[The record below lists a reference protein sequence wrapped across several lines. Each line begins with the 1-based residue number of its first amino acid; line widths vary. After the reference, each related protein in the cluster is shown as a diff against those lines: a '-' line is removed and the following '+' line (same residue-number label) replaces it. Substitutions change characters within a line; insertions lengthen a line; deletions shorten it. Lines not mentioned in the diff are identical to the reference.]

1 MGSTKSLSRLKDFS
15 TFGLDT
21 QEMILSQLGAID
33 LDRIGPKSIATV
45 GKSLI
50 KIIAQSHRYQEES
63 DNDEVRE
70 NWLAVREMSLDIL
83 ESILARFQELSDKA
97 EIAEWDRSAVL
108 SLLADISKVCHDEQK
123 RTEEQIKAGAGKELS
138 TELLNEILGI

>member
-1 MGSTKSLSRLKDFS
+1 MGKSISRLKDFS
-15 TFGLDT
+15 GFGLDT
-21 QEMILSQLGAID
+21 QEMILSQLSAIE

-50 KIIAQSHRYQEES
+50 RLISQSHQYQNES
-63 DNDEVRE
+63 DISEVQE
-70 NWLAVREMSLDIL
+70 NWIAVREMSLDIL
-83 ESILARFQELSDKA
+83 ESILAKFQELSEKA

-108 SLLADISKVCHDEQK
+108 NLLSDISKVCHDEQK
-123 RTEEQIKAGAGKELS
+123 HTEEQIRAGAGKEMS

>member
-1 MGSTKSLSRLKDFS
+1 MGKSISRLKDFS
-15 TFGLDT
+15 GFGLDT
-21 QEMILSQLGAID
+21 QEMILSQLSAIE

-50 KIIAQSHRYQEES
+50 RLISQSHQYQNES
-63 DNDEVRE
+63 DISEVQE
-70 NWLAVREMSLDIL
+70 NWIAVREMSLDIL
-83 ESILARFQELSDKA
+83 ESILAKFQELSEKA

-108 SLLADISKVCHDEQK
+108 NLLSDISKVCHDEQK
-123 RTEEQIKAGAGKELS
+123 RTEEQIRAGAGKEMS

>member
-1 MGSTKSLSRLKDFS
+1 MGKSISRLKDFS

-21 QEMILSQLGAID
+21 QEMILSQLSAID